1 MHNLRSS
8 KNCRALLFS
17 VVSALIIMMLPEIS
31 FAAGSP
37 FDSVDTKG
45 QEIAS
50 WASGSFW
57 TWMSTIAV
65 IITTAGAFF
74 GKINWPTAISVIVA
88 IVIGFN
94 AGNIVSLL
102 QG

>member
-1 MHNLRSS
+1 
-8 KNCRALLFS
+8 
-17 VVSALIIMMLPEIS
+17 
-31 FAAGSP
+31 
-37 FDSVDTKG
+37 
-45 QEIAS
+45 
-50 WASGSFW
+50 
-57 TWMSTIAV
+57 MSTIAV

>member
-1 MHNLRSS
+1 MNNLKLS
-8 KNCRALLFS
+8 KNHYTLLFCI
-17 VVSALIIMMLPEIS
+17 VSGLIIMMLPEVS
-31 FAAGSP
+31 FAQSSP

-45 QEIAS
+45 KEIAS

-65 IITTAGAFF
+65 IVTTAGAFF

-102 QG
+102 AG